1 MRARAFILAR
11 KKQTGEH
18 LGFVKSVSYTK
29 RTYKLTPFTE
39 EAKGY
44 ASDDAVQKDLNML
57 NWVDPDNVYFQIVHP
72 Y

>member
-1 MRARAFILAR
+1 MRVFILAM

-29 RTYKLTPFTE
+29 GTYKLTPFTE
-39 EAKGY
+39 KAKGY
-44 ASDDAVQKDLNML
+44 ASDDTVQKDLSML
-57 NWVDPDNVYFQIVHP
+57 NGVDLDNVYFQIVHP